1 MNQNI
6 EECRKEIIKYCYRE
20 EMDIRK
26 QFSPPLTYKQFEKLL
41 VAENW
46 KRVRTETIETMVV
59 RTFDC
64 LPFNNKISGCISID
78 KEDSQVYMVMVK
90 KVKGN
95 NKF

>member
-1 MNQNI
+1 MNKDI

-46 KRVRTETIETMVV
+46 KRIRTETKEGMAIRE
-59 RTFDC
+59 FDC
-64 LPFNNKISGCISID
+64 LPFNNQISGCVSIND
-78 KEDSQVYMVMVK
+78 EDGEVYMVMVK
-90 KVKGN
+90 KVKG
-95 NKF
+95 K